1 MNSTVVVLTVLVAAL
16 GIAYIIGRLLTVRAG
31 LMKEV
36 TPAEPSAET
45 DNSDLGLSTTG
56 PTVVHFSATWC
67 GPCAAVRRV
76 VDQVCDDL
84 EVAHVEIDLD
94 ANPVAARRLS
104 VLSCRRRSSSTPRG
118 SSGTAPRASRN
129 PLILRDGPAT
139 AVGLSTPSL
148 GKLSAVLSPR
158 ELLLTKRRA
167 VDLCRVAGC
176 CCCCSC

>member
-36 TPAEPSAET
+36 TPAEPSAEN

-104 VLSCRRRSSSTPRG
+104 VLSLPTTFIFDA
-118 SSGTAPRASRN
+118 SGQQRYRTAGVPKSADLREALL
-129 PLILRDGPAT
+129 PLLA
-139 AVGLSTPSL
+139 
-148 GKLSAVLSPR
+148 
-158 ELLLTKRRA
+158 
-167 VDLCRVAGC
+167 
-176 CCCCSC
+176 